1 MCAKKFPRTF
11 SFSSEDPPKKIWWRR
26 MNYCYNCN
34 IFFFERMY
42 RKKCSTITFLFVWK
56 NEQFYL
62 KAVNTWW
69 SEDPSKKKSHSYN
82 LSQRKRALISVI
94 FLWSV
99 HKWSTYIFQVNH
111 LDHDVHIGNTGKDE
125 MCNFYMMYWVK
136 GKEPLGTLHFH
147 FSILSFI
154 IENPCIKVQN
164 AIFFSF

>member
-1 MCAKKFPRTF
+1 MQYFFFWTHV
-11 SFSSEDPPKKIWWRR
+11 PKKMQYDYIFVCVKKWTILFEGCQHLMKWRP
-26 MNYCYNCN
+26 
-34 IFFFERMY
+34 IE
-42 RKKCSTITFLFVWK
+42 
-56 NEQFYL
+56 
-62 KAVNTWW
+62 
-69 SEDPSKKKSHSYN
+69 KKSHSYN

-154 IENPCIKVQN
+154 IENPCVKVQN